1 MTGQVIVIGRHH
13 RHVRGELFATLRP
26 QGNGAR
32 RCCTRQ
38 ELLLWQCRRA
48 ELRVLRP
55 VGDTWRTSPTSEMA
69 DRRHGSPCGSW
80 RYLPRAL
87 PWLWQFAKASRPYAV
102 ERSADA
108 LIALTR
114 PLFENLMPL
123 VAEARAERFIQRV
136 GQLHVYS
143 TEAAFQGDPLAMD
156 LRQRRGVTFE
166 VLAPEGNLSRR
177 WPRSSRGPCG
187 FQI

>member
-1 MTGQVIVIGRHH
+1 M
-13 RHVRGELFATLRP
+13 
-26 QGNGAR
+26 
-32 RCCTRQ
+32 
-38 ELLLWQCRRA
+38 
-48 ELRVLRP
+48 
-55 VGDTWRTSPTSEMA
+55 
-69 DRRHGSPCGSW
+69 
-80 RYLPRAL
+80 
-87 PWLWQFAKASRPYAV
+87 

-143 TEAAFQGDPLAMD
+143 TEAAFQGDRLAMD

-166 VLAPEGNLSRR
+166 VLAPEGT
-177 WPRSSRGPCG
+177 
-187 FQI
+187 